1 MREEY
6 EEREK
11 EGKKGAMNLR
21 EIESD
26 SERDESNR
34 EREKMW

>member
-6 EEREK
+6 EERK

-21 EIESD
+21 ETESD

-34 EREKMW
+34 EREKMRW